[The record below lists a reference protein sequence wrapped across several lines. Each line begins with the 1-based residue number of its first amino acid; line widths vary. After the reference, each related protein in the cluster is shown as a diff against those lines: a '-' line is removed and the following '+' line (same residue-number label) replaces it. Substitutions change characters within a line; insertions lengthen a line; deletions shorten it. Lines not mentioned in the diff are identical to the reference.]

1 MYVVGL
7 TGGIGSGKSAASD
20 AFAQLGITVVDADL
34 AARVVVAP
42 GAPAL
47 AAIAAHFGAELV
59 RADGSLDRAALRQIV
74 FASPVQRQ
82 WLERLTH
89 PLIRA
94 EIQRQLAASRSPY
107 TLLVSPLLFESDQHL
122 LAQRTLVVDVPETT
136 QLERA
141 SRRDGVDS
149 QQIAAIIQAQLPR
162 VKRLQKADDI
172 IENSGDLAAL
182 RQQVAGLHQLYLT
195 LAGADRPASAP
206 TSPD

>member
-20 AFAQLGITVVDADL
+20 AFAQHGITVVDADL

-47 AAIAAHFGAELV
+47 AAIAAHFGPQLL

-74 FASPVQRQ
+74 FAAPEERH

-94 EIQRQLAASRSPY
+94 EIQRQLAASQSAY

-122 LAQRTLVVDVPETT
+122 LADRTLVIDVPEAV
-136 QLERA
+136 QVERA
-141 SRRDGVDS
+141 SQRDGVDS
-149 QQIAAIIQAQLPR
+149 QQITAIIQAQLPR
-162 VKRLQKADDI
+162 VKRLQNADDI
-172 IENSGDLAAL
+172 IENSGDLALL
-182 RQQVAGLHQLYLT
+182 RQHVATLHQRYLA
-195 LAGADRPASAP
+195 LAGAGRPAP
-206 TSPD
+206 TSTTPY

>member
-20 AFAQLGITVVDADL
+20 AFAQHGITVVDADL

-47 AAIAAHFGAELV
+47 AAIAAHFGPQLL

-74 FASPVQRQ
+74 FAAPEERH

-94 EIQRQLAASRSPY
+94 EIQRQLAASQSAY

-122 LAQRTLVVDVPETT
+122 LADRTLVIDVPEAV
-136 QLERA
+136 QVERA
-141 SRRDGVDS
+141 SQRDGVDS
-149 QQIAAIIQAQLPR
+149 QQITAIIQAQLPR
-162 VKRLQKADDI
+162 VKRLQNADDI
-172 IENSGDLAAL
+172 IENSGDLALL
-182 RQQVAGLHQLYLT
+182 RQHVATLHQRYLA
-195 LAGADRPASAP
+195 LAGAGRPAP
-206 TSPD
+206 TSTTPD